1 MGVGGFSKPSSS
13 RAAIQ
18 TSEYMVLL
26 QILIMASSVECGS
39 SERPIVGWRRK
50 TRTRTER
57 IIKRIEEEAMGIGRL
72 RRKDDGMKEII

>member
-39 SERPIVGWRRK
+39 SERPIVGWRR
-50 TRTRTER
+50 RTRTER